1 MAWYMA
7 ALPALTPII
16 RNSSRR
22 LKQGKA
28 ISFPIATSDSGA
40 ERLSHEAAAHTRRPA
55 RRPAR
60 ARAAVQRRRP
70 AAPLWR
76 KMAQVGH
83 ASGAATATLWFF
95 YIILVTLQKS
105 RGQANMRSVKTLG
118 LLGTGVIGG
127 GWAARALHF
136 GIDVIAAD
144 VKPEMEEWIRGAVAN
159 AEPALAR
166 LTSAPLPPKGILSF
180 TTDLREMARRADFV
194 QENIPEQL
202 ALKQR
207 MLAEVSRHAAADV
220 IIASST
226 SGLTPTDLQ
235 RDMVSPQRFCV
246 AHPFN
251 PVYLLPLV
259 ELVGGASTAQST
271 IDAAA
276 KFFKYIG
283 MHPLHVRHEVP
294 GHLTDRLQ
302 EALWR
307 EILHLVNDGIA
318 TTGELDDSIVYGPGL
333 RWAAMGTNLIYHLA
347 GGESGMRHMLAQ
359 FGPCLKWPWT
369 KLEAPE
375 LTDTLI
381 DRMVEG
387 TQVEAAGRS
396 IRELER
402 LRDDYLVAI
411 QQVLRQYDI
420 GAGSTLRALE
430 ERLHKDATRASA
442 TAPADSARPL
452 RLMDATVRAE
462 WVDYNRH
469 MSDFRYVQLCG
480 DAIDVLFRQVGVDE
494 AYRASGRM
502 YYTVENHIRHLGEAK
517 AGEALYVTAQVL
529 GVDAKRLHVLQRV
542 YRSRD
547 GREIANA
554 EQMYLHADTA
564 AAKASPADPTIRA
577 KLEAF
582 ARAHAGLPVPPEC
595 GKAIS
600 LARI

>member
-1 MAWYMA
+1 M
-7 ALPALTPII
+7 
-16 RNSSRR
+16 RN
-22 LKQGKA
+22 
-28 ISFPIATSDSGA
+28 
-40 ERLSHEAAAHTRRPA
+40 
-55 RRPAR
+55 
-60 ARAAVQRRRP
+60 
-70 AAPLWR
+70 
-76 KMAQVGH
+76 
-83 ASGAATATLWFF
+83 
-95 YIILVTLQKS
+95 
-105 RGQANMRSVKTLG
+105 VKTLG

-166 LTSAPLPPKGILSF
+166 LTFAPLPPKGQLSF
-180 TTDLREMARRADFV
+180 TTDLKVMAQRADFI

-202 ALKQR
+202 PLKQR

-235 RDMVSPQRFCV
+235 RDMISPGRFCV

-259 ELVGGASTAQST
+259 ELVGGQKTVQDT

-276 KFFKYIG
+276 KFFTYIG
-283 MHPLHVRHEVP
+283 MHPLHVRREVP

-307 EILHLVNDGIA
+307 EILHLVNDGVA
-318 TTGELDDSIVYGPGL
+318 TTGELDESIIYGPGL

-375 LTDTLI
+375 LTETLI

-387 TQVEAAGRS
+387 TQAQAAGRS

-411 QQVLRQYDI
+411 QQVLRQYNI
-420 GAGSTLRALE
+420 GAGATLRSLE
-430 ERLHKDATRASA
+430 ERLYQEAA
-442 TAPADSARPL
+442 TARAAQSIEPGKPL
-452 RLMDATVRAE
+452 RLLDTVVRPE

-469 MSDFRYVQLCG
+469 MSDFRYSQVFG
-480 DAIDVLFRQVGVDE
+480 DAMDALFRRAGVDE
-494 AYRASGRM
+494 TYRETGRM
-502 YYTVENHIRHLGEAK
+502 YYSVENHVRHLGEAK
-517 AGEALYVTAQVL
+517 AGEPLYVTTQLL
-529 GVDAKRLHVLQRV
+529 GVDDKRLHVFQRMH
-542 YRSRD
+542 RGRD
-547 GREIANA
+547 DKQIATA
-554 EQMYLHADTA
+554 DQMYLHVDTA
-564 AAKASPADPTIRA
+564 AAKAAPADAKIRA
-577 KLEAF
+577 KLESI
-582 ARAHAGLPVPPEC
+582 RSEHAGLPPPSEA
-595 GKAIS
+595 GRAVGR
-600 LARI
+600 AQR

>member
-1 MAWYMA
+1 M
-7 ALPALTPII
+7 
-16 RNSSRR
+16 
-22 LKQGKA
+22 
-28 ISFPIATSDSGA
+28 
-40 ERLSHEAAAHTRRPA
+40 
-55 RRPAR
+55 
-60 ARAAVQRRRP
+60 
-70 AAPLWR
+70 R
-76 KMAQVGH
+76 K
-83 ASGAATATLWFF
+83 
-95 YIILVTLQKS
+95 
-105 RGQANMRSVKTLG
+105 VKTLG

-136 GIDVIAAD
+136 GVDVIAAD

-166 LTSAPLPPKGILSF
+166 LTSAPLPPKGKLSF
-180 TTDLREMARRADFV
+180 TTDLQVMARQADFV

-202 ALKQR
+202 PLKQR

-235 RDMVSPQRFCV
+235 RDMIAPERFLV

-259 ELVGGASTAQST
+259 ELVGGDKTVPGT

-276 KFFKYIG
+276 EFFTFIG
-283 MHPLHVRHEVP
+283 MHPLHVRREVP

-307 EILHLVNDGIA
+307 EILHLVNDGVA
-318 TTGELDDSIVYGPGL
+318 TTGELDESIIYGPGL

-375 LTDTLI
+375 LTETLI

-387 TQVEAAGRS
+387 TQAQAAGRS

-411 QQVLRQYDI
+411 QQVLRQYNI
-420 GAGSTLRALE
+420 GAGATLRALE
-430 ERLHKDATRASA
+430 ERLFKDAAA
-442 TAPADSARPL
+442 GHAPQPAERGRPL
-452 RLMDATVRAE
+452 RLLDVVVRTE

-469 MSDFRYVQLCG
+469 LSDFRYGQVFG
-480 DAIDVLFRQVGVDE
+480 DALDVLFRSLGIDE
-494 AYRASGRM
+494 DYRAAGRA
-502 YYTVENHIRHLGEAK
+502 YYTVENHIKHLGEAK
-517 AGEALYVTAQVL
+517 AGEPLYVTAQVL
-529 GVDAKRLHVLQRV
+529 AVDDKRLHLFQRLH
-542 YRSRD
+542 RGRD
-547 GREIANA
+547 DKLIATA
-554 EQMYLHADTA
+554 EQMYLHVDTK
-564 AAKASPADPTIRA
+564 AAKAAPADPKIRA
-577 KLEAF
+577 KLESI
-582 ARAHAGLPVPPEC
+582 RSDHSGLPRPPEA
-595 GKAIS
+595 GRPVGHEKH
-600 LARI
+600 

>member
-1 MAWYMA
+1 M
-7 ALPALTPII
+7 
-16 RNSSRR
+16 RNVR
-22 LKQGKA
+22 
-28 ISFPIATSDSGA
+28 
-40 ERLSHEAAAHTRRPA
+40 
-55 RRPAR
+55 
-60 ARAAVQRRRP
+60 
-70 AAPLWR
+70 
-76 KMAQVGH
+76 
-83 ASGAATATLWFF
+83 
-95 YIILVTLQKS
+95 
-105 RGQANMRSVKTLG
+105 TLG

-166 LTSAPLPPKGILSF
+166 LTFAPLPPKGTLSF
-180 TTDLREMARRADFV
+180 TTDLEVMAQRADFI

-202 ALKQR
+202 PLKQR
-207 MLAEVSRHAAADV
+207 MLAEVSRHAGADV

-235 RDMVSPQRFCV
+235 RDMISPERFCV

-259 ELVGGASTAQST
+259 ELVGGQRTVQGT

-276 KFFKYIG
+276 EFFTYIG
-283 MHPLHVRHEVP
+283 MHPLHVRREVP

-307 EILHLVNDGIA
+307 EILHLVNDGVA
-318 TTGELDDSIVYGPGL
+318 TTGELDESIIYGPGL

-375 LTDTLI
+375 LTETLI
-381 DRMVEG
+381 DHMVEG
-387 TQVEAAGRS
+387 TQAQAGGRS

-411 QQVLRQYDI
+411 QQVLRQYNI
-420 GAGSTLRALE
+420 GAGATLRSVE
-430 ERLHKDATRASA
+430 ERLYLEAA
-442 TAPADSARPL
+442 TANAAQPIETDKPL
-452 RLMDATVRAE
+452 RLLDTMVRPE

-469 MSDFRYVQLCG
+469 MSDFRYSQVFG
-480 DAIDVLFRQVGVDE
+480 DAMDALFRRSGVDE
-494 AYRASGRM
+494 SYRDTGRM
-502 YYTVENHIRHLGEAK
+502 YYSVENHVRHLGEAK
-517 AGEALYVTAQVL
+517 AGEPLYVTTQLL
-529 GVDAKRLHVLQRV
+529 GVDDKRLHVFHRMH
-542 YRSRD
+542 RGRD
-547 GREIANA
+547 DKLIATA
-554 EQMYLHADTA
+554 EQMYLHVDTA
-564 AAKASPADPTIRA
+564 AAKAAPADAKIRA
-577 KLEAF
+577 KLESI
-582 ARAHAGLPVPPEC
+582 RGGHAGLPPPPEA
-595 GKAIS
+595 GRAVGR
-600 LARI
+600 AQG

>member
-1 MAWYMA
+1 M
-7 ALPALTPII
+7 
-16 RNSSRR
+16 RR
-22 LKQGKA
+22 
-28 ISFPIATSDSGA
+28 
-40 ERLSHEAAAHTRRPA
+40 
-55 RRPAR
+55 
-60 ARAAVQRRRP
+60 
-70 AAPLWR
+70 
-76 KMAQVGH
+76 
-83 ASGAATATLWFF
+83 
-95 YIILVTLQKS
+95 
-105 RGQANMRSVKTLG
+105 VKTLG

-159 AEPALAR
+159 AEPALSR
-166 LTSAPLPPKGILSF
+166 LTSAPLPPKGKLSF
-180 TTDLREMARRADFV
+180 TTDLRTMAQQADFV

-202 ALKQR
+202 PLKQR

-226 SGLTPTDLQ
+226 SGLTPSDLQ
-235 RDMVSPQRFCV
+235 RDMVAPERFLV

-259 ELVGGASTAQST
+259 ELVGGEKTVPGT

-276 KFFKYIG
+276 KFFAYIG
-283 MHPLHVRHEVP
+283 MHPLHVRREVP

-307 EILHLVNDGIA
+307 EILHLVNDGVA
-318 TTGELDDSIVYGPGL
+318 TTGELDESIIYGPGL

-375 LTDTLI
+375 LTEGLI

-387 TQVEAAGRS
+387 TQAQAGGRS

-411 QQVLRQYDI
+411 QQVLRQYNI
-420 GAGSTLRALE
+420 GAGATLRSLE
-430 ERLHKDATRASA
+430 QRLYQDAAVSRTSPPSDAGK
-442 TAPADSARPL
+442 PL
-452 RLMDATVRAE
+452 RVLDTAVRAE

-469 MSDFRYVQLCG
+469 MSDFRYGQVFG
-480 DAIDVLFRQVGVDE
+480 EAMETIYRQVGVDE
-494 AYRASGRM
+494 AYRATGRM
-502 YYTVENHIRHLGEAK
+502 YYTVENHIKHLGEAK
-517 AGEALYVTAQVL
+517 GGEALYVTAQIL
-529 GVDAKRLHVLQRV
+529 ALDDKRLHVFQRMH
-542 YRSRD
+542 RGRD
-547 GREIANA
+547 DQEIATA
-554 EQMYLHADTA
+554 EQMYLHVDT
-564 AAKASPADPTIRA
+564 KASKAAPVDPKVRA
-577 KLEAF
+577 KLEAI
-582 ARAHAGLPVPPEC
+582 RKDHAGLPQPADAGRAV
-595 GKAIS
+595 GQS
-600 LARI
+600 QR